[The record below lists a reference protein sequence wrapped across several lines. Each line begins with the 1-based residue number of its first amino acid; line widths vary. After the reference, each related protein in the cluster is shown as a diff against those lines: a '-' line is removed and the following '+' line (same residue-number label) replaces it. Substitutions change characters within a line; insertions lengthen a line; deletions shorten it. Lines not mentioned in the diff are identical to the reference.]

1 MARVTCKKS
10 ITLLNYFTVAYCF
23 LKVIRGGKLRKESCI
38 PESIFSIMSN
48 KCLQRDYLS
57 RSSPNELKMLLQ
69 ELLSM
74 LIEYLWYINNARY
87 FFDKVKFK
95 NRL

>member
-1 MARVTCKKS
+1 M
-10 ITLLNYFTVAYCF
+10 
-23 LKVIRGGKLRKESCI
+23 RKESCI

-48 KCLQRDYLS
+48 KCLQKDYLS

-74 LIEYLWYINNARY
+74 LVEYLWYINNARY
-87 FFDKVKFK
+87 FFDEVKFK
-95 NRL
+95 NRLWSIIDRFLDIKWTLELQ